1 MRTFV
6 GILAVSALLL
16 AGCGSGND
24 ESGADV
30 TPTPTS
36 TVDGEVLMPS
46 DVADY
51 REQLFEQYTPCESG
65 PTLAECAPAIDDMT
79 KTLAEFGAR
88 VPASMPKTRASVT
101 ETVANLEYWRDNCI
115 IGSAGSGDRAKCI
128 KAMPASEIV
137 QEPIWEWLD
146 ENRK

>member
-1 MRTFV
+1 MKTFV
-6 GILAVSALLL
+6 GVLAVSALLL
-16 AGCGSGND
+16 AGCGSGDD
-24 ESGADV
+24 ESRADV
-30 TPTPTS
+30 TPTTTS
-36 TVDGEVLMPS
+36 AAVVEVLMPS

-51 REQLFEQYTPCESG
+51 REQLFEQYAPCESG

-79 KTLAEFGAR
+79 ETLTEFGAR
-88 VPASMPKTRASVT
+88 VPVSMPKTKASVT

-115 IGSAGSGDRAKCI
+115 IGSSGTGDRAKCV

-137 QEPIWEWLD
+137 QDPIWEWLD